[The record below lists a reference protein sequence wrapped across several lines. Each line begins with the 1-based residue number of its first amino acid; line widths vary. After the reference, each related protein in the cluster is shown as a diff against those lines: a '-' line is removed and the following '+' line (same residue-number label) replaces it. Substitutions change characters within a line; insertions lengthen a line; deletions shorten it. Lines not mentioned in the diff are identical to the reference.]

1 MKRIEEQARRLD
13 QEYQAI
19 AQLFDQFC
27 QRAGGLADQY
37 RFFKW
42 PDYEDTPPL
51 IRAFTLLGEPRELRL
66 HCQPGGSGAL
76 HGLIQI
82 VDEGDCVHASLGFR
96 ADGHLLLE
104 SSKLLDN
111 PPELLLKLL
120 LGAIWHDKPKD
131 KPNNESNQS
140 H

>member
-19 AQLFDQFC
+19 AQLFDHFC
-27 QRAGGLADQY
+27 QRAGALAEQY
-37 RFFKW
+37 SFFKW

-66 HCQPGGSGAL
+66 HCQPGERGAL
-76 HGLIQI
+76 HGIIQI
-82 VDEGDCVHASLGFR
+82 VDEEDCIHASLGFR

-104 SSKLLDN
+104 SGQLLDN
-111 PPELLLKLL
+111 PSELLLKLL
-120 LGAIWHDKPKD
+120 LGAIWHHNPD
-131 KPNNESNQS
+131 NEPGQPR
-140 H
+140 

>member
-13 QEYQAI
+13 QEYQEI

-27 QRAGGLADQY
+27 QQAGTLAEQY
-37 RFFKW
+37 HFFNW

-51 IRAFTLLGEPRELRL
+51 ARAFTLLGEPRELRL
-66 HCQPGGSGAL
+66 RCQLGERGSL
-76 HGLIQI
+76 SGLIQ
-82 VDEGDCVHASLGFR
+82 VCGEEGTIHASLGFR

-104 SSKLLDN
+104 SGRLLDN

-120 LGAIWHDKPKD
+120 LGAIWQHKPD
-131 KPNNESNQS
+131 DVQGQP

>member
-13 QEYQAI
+13 QEYQEI

-27 QRAGGLADQY
+27 QQAGTLAEQY
-37 RFFKW
+37 HFFNW

-51 IRAFTLLGEPRELRL
+51 ARAFTLLGEPRELRL
-66 HCQPGGSGAL
+66 RCQPGERGSL
-76 HGLIQI
+76 SGLIQ
-82 VDEGDCVHASLGFR
+82 VCGEEGTIHASLGFR
-96 ADGHLLLE
+96 ANGHLLLE
-104 SSKLLDN
+104 SGRLLDN

-120 LGAIWHDKPKD
+120 LGAIWQHKPD
-131 KPNNESNQS
+131 DVQGQP